1 VQGRNGGAD
10 AVNPTLNPQPE
21 VPSAKQ
27 RQGVPATST
36 GAERQ
41 QVEKKVE
48 LAAPSPETALP
59 DKVDLQRNS
68 GQSQLTEPDK
78 LLPPPGSLPLPHVD
92 VSADYAGQQ
101 TTLSKDDSLTQIEGG
116 MPLPAGTTN
125 SGAMNPN
132 VEPVGLPVA
141 CVVKGGGWT
150 LDGSVTVTNTTRQRL
165 EKGTPVKWTVY
176 KKGTQLGWLANTETE
191 GVYYDQGVL
200 NAGLAVGQAVKVGVF
215 APESLGSYECKA
227 SVMPSS
233 TGRAVR

>member
-1 VQGRNGGAD
+1 
-10 AVNPTLNPQPE
+10 
-21 VPSAKQ
+21 
-27 RQGVPATST
+27 
-36 GAERQ
+36 
-41 QVEKKVE
+41 
-48 LAAPSPETALP
+48 
-59 DKVDLQRNS
+59 
-68 GQSQLTEPDK
+68 
-78 LLPPPGSLPLPHVD
+78 
-92 VSADYAGQQ
+92 
-101 TTLSKDDSLTQIEGG
+101 
-116 MPLPAGTTN
+116 
-125 SGAMNPN
+125 MNPN

-200 NAGLAVGQAVKVGVF
+200 NAALAVGQAVKVGVF